1 MSQALIILPIV
12 VRNKSVL
19 VTSVLIQGPQQR
31 EFHME
36 IPQAK
41 QAGVGASREN
51 FTWKFYKTII
61 LVPHPSLISF
71 NNTFKCLCDM
81 IGK

>member
-1 MSQALIILPIV
+1 MPIV

-36 IPQAK
+36 IPQAGWGWGP
-41 QAGVGASREN
+41 QR
-51 FTWKFYKTII
+51 
-61 LVPHPSLISF
+61 ISHGNYTKPLF
-71 NNTFKCLCDM
+71 
-81 IGK
+81 

>member
-1 MSQALIILPIV
+1 YPRTLCPGLSNYILPIV

-41 QAGVGASREN
+41 QAGVGAQQRE
-51 FTWKFYKTII
+51 FHMEI
-61 LVPHPSLISF
+61 LQNHYFSSTPISY
-71 NNTFKCLCDM
+71 
-81 IGK
+81 IV

>member
-1 MSQALIILPIV
+1 MQVSLGHKSMSQALIILPIV

-41 QAGVGASREN
+41 QAGVGASRE
-51 FTWKFYKTII
+51 FHMEI
-61 LVPHPSLISF
+61 LQNHYFSSTPISY
-71 NNTFKCLCDM
+71 
-81 IGK
+81 IV